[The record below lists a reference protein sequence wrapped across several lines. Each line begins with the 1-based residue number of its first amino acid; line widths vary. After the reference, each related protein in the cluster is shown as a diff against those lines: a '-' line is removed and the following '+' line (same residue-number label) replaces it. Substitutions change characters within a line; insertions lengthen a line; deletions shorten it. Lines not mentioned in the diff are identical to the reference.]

1 MHVEHEL
8 RPLKLLT
15 KFTGA
20 GEKFKTRHDNVFAIR
35 HLWPKSDTVLTVRQ
49 GNSDVGM
56 TLKPIAYVNFIGL
69 SMRGRKWQSAS
80 PLS

>member
-1 MHVEHEL
+1 ML
-8 RPLKLLT
+8 S

-35 HLWPKSDTVLTVRQ
+35 YLWSKSDAVLTVRQ

-56 TLKPIAYVNFIGL
+56 TLKPIAYVNLIGL
-69 SMRGRKWQSAS
+69 SMRGRKWLNAS
-80 PLS
+80 SLS